1 MPTFKQILE
10 WYLGVPQAGPG
21 EGTAWRFGW
30 QSLIPAGW
38 PEWLA
43 WLLLM
48 VVVAGVVGLSLH
60 ESRRLPPVRRLV
72 LLVLRLGTLTLLLM
86 MASQVTLSV
95 DRTGLPVLAMLV
107 DDSASMGFVDGAQLS
122 NGLADANRYD
132 QLVAALEE
140 NEARL
145 MNRLARRFRLR
156 VYRFDRDAEL
166 LVREPAADAREIVET
181 IRSISPDGDGTR
193 PASAVR
199 QTLDELRG
207 LSPSAVLIF
216 TDGASTTGEADAL
229 SSVAPLAARRKI
241 PLFPIGVGQAAQPR
255 DLDLFELVSD
265 EMGFWGDPVRISV
278 RFRAFGVPGE
288 NVTVTLVDTDSQSE
302 LANVT
307 APAPANGTTAHAEL
321 TFLPDREGTIPFE
334 VRLSMS
340 PEEANMRNN
349 VRSGRVHVRRQKLR
363 VLLAD
368 GAPRYEFR
376 YLKFLLEREPTID
389 LDTVLQDSDLGYE
402 QQDETA
408 LERFP
413 MEADQLFAYD
423 VILFGDLDPGLLGS
437 DVLTILSNFV
447 RTKGGGLIGIAGPS
461 FFPHAYAGTPLEQV
475 LPVAAGSVRVPE
487 ATDALTTPLRPRRTL
502 QAERSGPMFRLDND
516 GAKSEEIWN
525 TLPGI
530 YWHASPGTLQ
540 PGAVPLVTVT
550 GADGRSEPLIL
561 LQRFGAGRTLLHLT
575 DETWRWRYQVGDAYF
590 GRYWGQTI
598 RYMSALAQSS
608 DGDQS
613 PPLELASDR
622 RNYSQGE
629 TITLRAREREG
640 HSLEQSVVQ
649 VIVED
654 RGGQR
659 REVPL
664 SRTGELSS
672 VFEGRLEQL
681 PEGAYHAWIQT
692 PAVSGTPASTD
703 FSVEP
708 SQLELAIRAP
718 QLADLREAAQLSG
731 GKYFSLEEVARLPQE
746 LPSGKS
752 VRLEASSPLPLWS
765 RPELLLLLATLLTA
779 EWLLRK
785 RGRLT

>member
-1 MPTFKQILE
+1 MPTFKHILE
-10 WYLGVPQAGPG
+10 WYLGVPKAGPG

-30 QSLIPAGW
+30 QSLAPAGW

-43 WLLLM
+43 WLIFLL
-48 VVVAGVVGLSLH
+48 VVAGVLGLSLY
-60 ESRRLPPVRRLV
+60 ESRRLPPLRRLV
-72 LLVLRLGTLTLLLM
+72 LLALRLGGLALLVV
-86 MASQVTLSV
+86 MASQVTLTV
-95 DRTGLPVLAMLV
+95 DRTGLPVVAMLI
-107 DDSASMGFVDGAQLS
+107 DDSASMGFVDGAQPRR
-122 NGLADANRYD
+122 GRAEANRYD
-132 QLVAALEE
+132 QLVAALGK
-140 NEARL
+140 NDARFVS
-145 MNRLARRFRLR
+145 RLTRRFRLR

-166 LVREPAADAREIVET
+166 LVREPAADAGEIVET

-193 PASAVR
+193 PAVAVR

-216 TDGASTTGEADAL
+216 TDGAATTGEADAL
-229 SSVAPLAARRKI
+229 SRVAPLAARRKI
-241 PLFPIGVGQAAQPR
+241 PLFPVGVGHAAQPR
-255 DLDLFELVSD
+255 DLDLFELISD
-265 EMGFWGDPVRISV
+265 DVGFWGDPVRVSV

-288 NVTVTLVDTDSQSE
+288 NVTVTLVDTETQAE
-302 LANVT
+302 LAKVT
-307 APAPANGTTAHAEL
+307 TPAPANGMTSHAEL
-321 TFLPDREGTIPFE
+321 TFLPEREGTIPFE
-334 VRLSMS
+334 VRLSMA
-340 PEEANMRNN
+340 PEENNSRNN

-368 GAPRYEFR
+368 GTPRYEFR
-376 YLKFLLEREPTID
+376 YLKSLLEREATID

-413 MEADQLFAYD
+413 IEADQLLAYD
-423 VILFGDLDPGLLGS
+423 VILFGDLDPRLLGS
-437 DVLTILSNFV
+437 DVLSVLTNFV

-461 FFPHAYAGTPLEQV
+461 FFPQDYAGTPLEPV
-475 LPVAAGSVRVPE
+475 LPIAAGSVQIPA
-487 ATDALTTPLRPRRTL
+487 ATDALTTSLRPRRTL

-516 GAKSEEIWN
+516 SAKSEEIWN
-525 TLPGI
+525 SLPGV

-550 GADGRSEPLIL
+550 GPDGRSEPLIL

-575 DETWRWRYQVGDAYF
+575 DETWRWRLRAGDAYF
-590 GRYWGQTI
+590 GRYWVQTI
-598 RYMSALAQSS
+598 RYMSALAQTAE
-608 DGDQS
+608 DEQA

-629 TITLRAREREG
+629 PVILRAREREG
-640 HSLEQSVVQ
+640 HSLEEAVVQ

-681 PEGAYHAWIQT
+681 PEGDYHAWIQT
-692 PAVSGTPASTD
+692 PAAPGVPEATD
-703 FSVEP
+703 FTVEA
-708 SQLELAIRAP
+708 SQQELAIRAP
-718 QLADLREAAQLSG
+718 QLADLREAAELSG
-731 GKYFSLEEVARLPQE
+731 GQYFPLEEVARLPQK

-765 RPELLLLLATLLTA
+765 RPELLLILAGLLTA

-785 RGRLT
+785 QGRLT